1 MNPSIDISAVTLKT
15 KRLIL
20 RPWRSADLDDLYAY
34 ASVDGVGQMAGWKH
48 HKNKDETRII
58 LQSFIDRK
66 RTFALEYQGKAIG
79 SLGIEEY
86 KEEQFPELADKKC
99 REIGFVLAKDYW
111 GQGLMPEAVREAIRY
126 LFEEVGLDVIL
137 CGHFLWN
144 RQSQRVQEKCGFRH
158 YAFGTYQTHFDTVEE
173 DETNILTRE
182 DWLAASSPEA

>member
-1 MNPSIDISAVTLKT
+1 MNPIIDISAVTLKT

-20 RPWRSADLDDLYAY
+20 RPWRSADLDDLFAY
-34 ASVDGVGQMAGWKH
+34 ASVDGVGQMAGWKP
-48 HKNKDETRII
+48 HKNKDETRSI

-99 REIGFVLAKDYW
+99 REIGFVLAKEYW
-111 GQGLMPEAVREAIRY
+111 GQGLMPEAVQAAIRF
-126 LFEEVGLDVIL
+126 LFEDVGLDAIL
-137 CGHFLWN
+137 CGHFRWN

-158 YAFGTYQTHFDTVEE
+158 YAYGTYQTHFDTVEE

-182 DWLAASSPEA
+182 DWLAASSPQA